1 MNRKKRCPE
10 NGFICSFDDFI
21 TEDQDETFENFLI
34 DRYTNIEKRII
45 QEELY
50 KEFYNRCTERKPWQ
64 NDLKKTELDMLIQG
78 KSSEQILKAILLKY
92 KVSNDDGLYTWG
104 LGKDIEDFRKIFKE
118 VFGI

>member
-1 MNRKKRCPE
+1 
-10 NGFICSFDDFI
+10 
-21 TEDQDETFENFLI
+21 
-34 DRYTNIEKRII
+34 
-45 QEELY
+45 
-50 KEFYNRCTERKPWQ
+50 
-64 NDLKKTELDMLIQG
+64 MLIQG